1 MEEEKEVEGRK
12 MGAGK
17 EGNETI
23 IIEEEDPR
31 PKHTSQEER
40 AFTREVAKMVKG
52 VLSVASSMRLE
63 EEKVSVSTELSGLMG
78 ILAVSSLSGV
88 AKQATISAM
97 QKTLMEQL
105 SRVRNQGG
113 ADGAANPTNIEASGG
128 FGDKESLGQDGL

>member
-1 MEEEKEVEGRK
+1 MEEEKEVKGRK
-12 MGAGK
+12 TGAGK

-31 PKHTSQEER
+31 PKCTSWEER

-52 VLSVASSMRLE
+52 VLSVVSSMRVEAGDGL
-63 EEKVSVSTELSGLMG
+63 VGTELSGLMG

-97 QKTLMEQL
+97 WKTLMEQL
-105 SRVRNQGG
+105 SRVCNQRSIGE
-113 ADGAANPTNIEASGG
+113 AANPINIEASGG
-128 FGDKESLGQDGL
+128 SRDEESLGQDAL